1 MTHCHMHMTK
11 KTNTP
16 HSRHKFI
23 FTSEFVGSF
32 FFHFVSWFVVV
43 FFLVRLLCFWTSSQ
57 IQLRGPCFDIV
68 DDCPLVKIRLTTLTQ
83 PPCTH
88 QGENGE
94 KKEKEKKKQ
103 VVKAF
108 DFCFFSN
115 TGGPQ
120 RAMTFQTW
128 LRIARDLQLQTR
140 PIQDGEK

>member
-32 FFHFVSWFVVV
+32 FFHFVSLFVV
-43 FFLVRLLCFWTSSQ
+43 FFFLFRLLSFLDKQSNPVAWSVFRHS
-57 IQLRGPCFDIV
+57 R
-68 DDCPLVKIRLTTLTQ
+68 RLSTGQDSPHVLHSPSLHVYT
-83 PPCTH
+83 
-88 QGENGE
+88 
-94 KKEKEKKKQ
+94 KEKTVRKKKKKQ

-120 RAMTFQTW
+120 GPMTFQTW
-128 LRIARDLQLQTR
+128 LRIARDLQLQT
-140 PIQDGEK
+140 